1 MAVYQGVTQPAMT
14 QLVTRL
20 ERDGYAVRGSDPS
33 DARVVLVDLTDAGRA
48 VLAERRE
55 LRASRMSELLDTLPA
70 DDREV
75 ILGALPA
82 LKLLASLDQADERSL
97 SQ

>member
-1 MAVYQGVTQPAMT
+1 
-14 QLVTRL
+14 
-20 ERDGYAVRGSDPS
+20 
-33 DARVVLVDLTDAGRA
+33 